1 MTPSYDIAVVG
12 GGLTGACIA
21 ALLARHAGIEP
32 RRIVLIAGELPA
44 ATPDGAPPDLRVVA
58 ISRASERVLRAAAA
72 WSARLELRLCPYERM
87 VVWHESGSAEGAQ
100 ALRFDAADIG
110 EPNLGYIAETRPL
123 QQACLESFAGSGGTL
138 IASELVRVSLRAGD
152 AHVACKDGQEI
163 TVKLVVG
170 ADGAQ
175 SAVRQGA
182 GLTVRERDY
191 AQQAIVATV
200 RSERSHQHTAW
211 QCFLRTGP
219 VALLPLFDGS
229 CSLVWSLDSAL
240 MPELRDGTQASFNE
254 RLEQATDGVLGRVA
268 LASERRTFPL
278 RSMTADSYIAP
289 RCALVGDAAHVIH
302 PLAGQGANL
311 GLLDAAAL
319 CEAIAEAIAQRE
331 DPGAVRLLRH
341 YEQQRRTHNL
351 IVGRAMSVLQAGFSR
366 ARGPLSALLGRGF
379 GLVDRSA
386 ALKRAFA
393 RRALGTVGELPRLA
407 RAPLA

>member
-1 MTPSYDIAVVG
+1 MTRSYDIAVVG
-12 GGLTGACIA
+12 GGLTGACAA
-21 ALLARHAGIEP
+21 ALLARHGGLDP
-32 RRIVLIAGELPA
+32 RRMLLIAGELPA
-44 ATPDGAPPDLRVVA
+44 VMAAGAPPDLRVVA
-58 ISRASERVLRAAAA
+58 ISRASERVLRAAVA
-72 WSARLELRLCPYERM
+72 WSAALERRLCPYERM
-87 VVWHESGSAEGAQ
+87 VVWQESGSADAAQ

-123 QQACLESFAGSGGTL
+123 QQACLESFASAGGTL
-138 IASELVRVSLRAGD
+138 IASELLRLSLRPD
-152 AHVACKDGQEI
+152 AAQLVCSDGQEF
-163 TVKLVVG
+163 TVKLLIG

-175 SAVRQGA
+175 SAVRRCA
-182 GLTVRERDY
+182 GLTVQQHDY
-191 AQQAIVATV
+191 LQDAIVATV
-200 RSERSHQHTAW
+200 RSERPHQHTAW
-211 QCFLRTGP
+211 QRFLRTGP

-229 CSLVWSLDSAL
+229 CSLVWSIDRAL
-240 MPELRDGTQASFNE
+240 VAELRDGAEASFNE
-254 RLEQATDGVLGRVA
+254 RLEQAVDGALGRMT
-268 LASERRTFPL
+268 LASERRAFPL
-278 RSMTADSYIAP
+278 QSMTADSYIAP

-319 CEAIAEAIAQRE
+319 CETLADGVAQRE
-331 DPGAVRLLRH
+331 DPGALRLLRH

-351 IVGRAMSVLQAGFSR
+351 LMDRAMSALRAGFSR
-366 ARGPLSALLGRGF
+366 APGPLAALLGRGL